1 MKPLPHTCLH
11 QYSII
16 NKLDITFNIRWQEVS
31 NHHRSSRY
39 RLPILLK
46 MLKKIKNRRLKAR
59 LDLVFPFT
67 ASMHQNHILLCDAPE
82 KKNRASVVFVF

>member
-1 MKPLPHTCLH
+1 
-11 QYSII
+11 
-16 NKLDITFNIRWQEVS
+16 
-31 NHHRSSRY
+31 
-39 RLPILLK
+39 

-67 ASMHQNHILLCDAPE
+67 ASMHQIHILLCDALE

>member
-1 MKPLPHTCLH
+1 
-11 QYSII
+11 
-16 NKLDITFNIRWQEVS
+16 
-31 NHHRSSRY
+31 
-39 RLPILLK
+39 

-67 ASMHQNHILLCDAPE
+67 ASMHQIHILLCDAPE